1 MMYPVIRK
9 FAVIAFLSCLVVS
22 SMAQDPG
29 GPKNKLSSA
38 EKTENKPFRVL
49 TNGKQITIQSNK
61 NISKIIVW
69 TSGGNR
75 FVEQSNIETSSYNFT
90 IPAKEK
96 LVFMMLELH
105 DGKRFTEKIGIQQ

>member
-1 MMYPVIRK
+1 MMYPIIRRL
-9 FAVIAFLSCLVVS
+9 AVITIFTCIVGS

-29 GPKNKLSSA
+29 PKDKLSSA
-38 EKTENKPFRVL
+38 ERIENKPFRVL

-61 NISKIIVW
+61 QINKIIVW

-75 FVEQSNIETSSYNFT
+75 FVEQSNLETSSYNFT

-96 LVFMMLELH
+96 FVFIMLELQG
-105 DGKRFTEKIGIQQ
+105 GKRFTEKIGAQQ

>member
-9 FAVIAFLSCLVVS
+9 LAVIAFFTCIVGS

-29 GPKNKLSSA
+29 PNNKLSSP
-38 EKTENKPFRVL
+38 EKTESKPFRIL

-61 NISKIIVW
+61 TISKIIVW

-75 FVEQSNIETSSYNFT
+75 FVEQSNLEAASYNFT

-96 LVFMMLELH
+96 FVFMMLELQG
-105 DGKRFTEKIGIQQ
+105 GKRFTEKIGVQQ

>member
-1 MMYPVIRK
+1 MMYPIFRK
-9 FAVIAFLSCLVVS
+9 LAVIAFFTCIVGV
-22 SMAQDPG
+22 SMAQDP
-29 GPKNKLSSA
+29 GPKNKLSSS
-38 EKTENKPFRVL
+38 ESFQSKPFRVL

-75 FVEQSNIETSSYNFT
+75 FVEQSNVEASSYNFT

-96 LVFMMLELH
+96 FVFMMLELQG
-105 DGKRFTEKIGIQQ
+105 GKRFTQKIGVQQ

>member
-1 MMYPVIRK
+1 MYPVSRK
-9 FAVIAFLSCLVVS
+9 LAVIVFFTCIVGS

-29 GPKNKLSSA
+29 GPKSKFSSA
-38 EKTENKPFRVL
+38 EKTESKPFRIL
-49 TNGKQITIQSNK
+49 TNGNQITIQSKK

-75 FVEQSNIETSSYNFT
+75 FVEQSNIEASSYNFT

-96 LVFMMLELH
+96 FVFMMLELQG
-105 DGKRFTEKIGIQQ
+105 GKRFTEKIGVQ

>member
-9 FAVIAFLSCLVVS
+9 IAVIAFFTCFVGS

-29 GPKNKLSSA
+29 GPKNKLSPA
-38 EKTENKPFRVL
+38 ERPESKPFRVL
-49 TNGKQITIQSNK
+49 TNGNQITVQSSK

-69 TSGGNR
+69 TASGNR
-75 FVEQSNIETSSYNFT
+75 FVEQSNIEVSSYNFT

-96 LVFMMLELH
+96 FVFMMLELQG
-105 DGKRFTEKIGIQQ
+105 GKRFTEKIGVQ